1 MATSGQ
7 SSFGYGTQNDDLILE
22 AFERI
27 GQDGSTITP
36 VRAISAL
43 RSLNLMFT
51 DWANNGPN
59 LFAVEQLD
67 FVLTAGVSQYS
78 LPRDT
83 VDTLQVLIEQTDTSP
98 IQDLIITRVSRAEW
112 FALPDKTQTGQR
124 PTQYYLE
131 RTVIP
136 VMYLWPV
143 PETSGFVLKYYR
155 MRMLQNIGA
164 LTQTPDVAN
173 RWLEAICSGLA
184 ARLAVKYAPD
194 RLQLLQGQA
203 DGAYARATAEDAER
217 VTLRIVPDMSAY
229 YE

>member
-7 SSFGYGTQNDDLILE
+7 TSFGYGTQNDDLILE

-67 FVLTAGVSQYS
+67 FPLVVGTSQYS
-78 LPRDT
+78 LPQDT
-83 VDTLQVLIEQTDTSP
+83 VDTLQVVVQDPTSGTV
-98 IQDLIITRVSRAEW
+98 QDLIIARVSRAEW

-136 VMYLWPV
+136 VMFLWPV
-143 PETSGFVLKYYR
+143 PANSGFILKYYR
-155 MRMLQNIGA
+155 MRMLQNIG
-164 LTQTPDVAN
+164 TVNQTPDVAN
-173 RWLEAICSGLA
+173 RWLEAVCAGLA

-194 RLQLLQGQA
+194 RLQVLQPIA
-203 DGAYARATAEDAER
+203 DKMYANATAEDAER